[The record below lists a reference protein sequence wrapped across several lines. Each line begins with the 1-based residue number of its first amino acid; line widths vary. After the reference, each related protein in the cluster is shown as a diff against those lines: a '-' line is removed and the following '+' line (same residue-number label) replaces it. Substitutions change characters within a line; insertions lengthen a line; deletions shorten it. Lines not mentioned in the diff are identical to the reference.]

1 MSYVLDDGRT
11 LKNLLFVTDPD
22 DLELVTTRLT
32 GLRMLEIQTGLGPK
46 PTLDLAY
53 LKALHR
59 HLFQDVFEWAGRT
72 RNERIKLADDT
83 IAHMP
88 TMKKA
93 GSAHSFAEG
102 KQITSKLAV
111 LFDGLHASAGLAGL
125 SRTDFADQCADFLVE
140 LNNIHPFRE
149 GNGRTQRAFVT
160 QLGKAAG
167 HEIHFDVMSGE
178 RNIDVS
184 ITAHAGDNAAMRR
197 LLQEITDL
205 ERVQALRTAQQF
217 MDANG
222 HRQWRDRYMST
233 TEGARTYRN
242 ATMVGKSGDHFL
254 AHVDGT
260 LLVGWRSDLPQP
272 EPATRTTFDFL
283 TVARL

>member
-1 MSYVLDDGRT
+1 MSYVLADGRT
-11 LKNLLFVTDPD
+11 LKNLLGVTEID
-22 DLELVTTRLT
+22 ELDRISTDLT

-72 RNERIKLADDT
+72 RNERIKLADGT
-83 IAHMP
+83 
-88 TMKKA
+88 
-93 GSAHSFAEG
+93 SAHSFAKG

-254 AHVDGT
+254 AIVDGA

-272 EPATRTTFDFL
+272 EPAARTTFDFL